1 MVLSYGGPHMLKSL
15 KNILIIILL
24 LIVAYYIGLGLL
36 PRSDVWISHFQVS
49 EQQDTITI
57 YTTDSSSAGYTR
69 TVKNVSNDPKMMKLK
84 FYSAFGGVNGS
95 IGAKSEFDLPLSP
108 ECKEIYVL
116 LDADYELSIKK
127 NPITGKWEYA

>member
-1 MVLSYGGPHMLKSL
+1 M
-15 KNILIIILL
+15 
-24 LIVAYYIGLGLL
+24 
-36 PRSDVWISHFQVS
+36 
-49 EQQDTITI
+49 
-57 YTTDSSSAGYTR
+57 
-69 TVKNVSNDPKMMKLK
+69 DP
-84 FYSAFGGVNGS
+84 

>member
-1 MVLSYGGPHMLKSL
+1 
-15 KNILIIILL
+15 
-24 LIVAYYIGLGLL
+24 
-36 PRSDVWISHFQVS
+36 
-49 EQQDTITI
+49 
-57 YTTDSSSAGYTR
+57 
-69 TVKNVSNDPKMMKLK
+69 MMKLK